1 MDILMDT
8 HTILWFFENDEKL
21 SKSAIEV
28 ICNPINKKYVSIA
41 TLWEAAI
48 KYDIGKLKLSG
59 GFEGF
64 IEAIDDNGFN
74 LLNINPDHVKLIIG
88 MPYIHRDPFDRI
100 IIAQAIIEN
109 MFVMTSDAN
118 ILKYEIKSIW

>member
-8 HTILWFFENDEKL
+8 HTVLWFFKNDERL
-21 SKSAIEV
+21 SKLAIEV

-41 TLWEAAI
+41 TLWESAI
-48 KYDIGKLKLSG
+48 KYDIGKLKLNG

-64 IEAIDDNGFN
+64 IETINDNGFI
-74 LLNINPDHVKLIIG
+74 LLNINPDHIKTIIG
-88 MPYIHRDPFDRI
+88 LPYIHRDPFDRI

-109 MFVMTSDAN
+109 MFIMTSDAN
-118 ILKYEIKSIW
+118 ILKYEINPIW